1 MKIIHCADLHLD
13 SKMETNFSP
22 EQAKGRRYEILATF
36 ERMVSYASDHQ
47 VEVIIISGDMF
58 DTPQSQQKTIKNR
71 VMDTISEN
79 DQIDFIYLQGN
90 HDRDYY
96 FKKLDPRPSN
106 LKLFTTNWSAY
117 RYGNVVIAGREFSNN
132 QSGDFYQELLL
143 DENDFNIVMLHGQ
156 IVSYQADNKAE
167 TINLEQL
174 KNKDIDYLALGH
186 IHEARCDKLDYRG
199 VWCYPGCLEG
209 RGFDECGTK
218 GFYLL
223 DIQGN
228 SSTREFVSLAKRT
241 FHEVTVDISKALDAR
256 EIAKLVERQL
266 EGILAEDI
274 VKVII
279 TGTVDEETELDWD
292 YLEHKIANRF
302 YFAKLADLTEV
313 KIDYTKY
320 AQDISF
326 KGEFIRTV
334 AALDLND
341 EDKNR
346 IIMMGINAIMGKEVG

>member
-22 EQAKGRRYEILATF
+22 EKAKQRRYEILDTF
-36 ERMVSYASDHQ
+36 ERMVDYAGVNQ

-71 VMDTISEN
+71 VIDTISSN

-90 HDRDYY
+90 HDRDDY
-96 FKKLDPRPSN
+96 FKNLDPRPGN
-106 LKLFTTNWSAY
+106 LKMFSTSWSSY
-117 RYGNVVIAGREFSNN
+117 RYDNVVITGREFS
-132 QSGDFYQELLL
+132 GDEDRGFYADLLL

-156 IVSYQADNKAE
+156 VASYRVDNKAE
-167 TINLEQL
+167 TILLDQL

-186 IHEARCDKLDYRG
+186 IHERRCEKLDYRG
-199 VWCYPGCLEG
+199 VWCYSGCLEG
-209 RGFDECGTK
+209 RGFDECGQK

-223 DIQGN
+223 EIQAN
-228 SSTREFVSLAKRT
+228 NLTKEFVSLAKRT
-241 FHEVTVDISKALDAR
+241 LHEVAVDISKAVDAL
-256 EIAKLVERQL
+256 EIAKMVEQQL
-266 EGILAEDI
+266 EIIPAEDI
-274 VKVII
+274 VKVAI
-279 TGTVDEETELDWD
+279 TGSVHEDTELDWD

-302 YFAKLADLTEV
+302 YFAKVINQTEV

-320 AQDISF
+320 ANDISF

-334 AALDLND
+334 EALDLNG

-346 IIMMGINAIMGKEVG
+346 IIMMGINAIIKKEVG